1 MSSYPDVMA
10 IVLAAGLGKRMKSD
24 LPKVLHPV
32 GGKPVIRVIADMLKS
47 MGLAKTVFV
56 IGYARELVKSELSG
70 EPNFSFVVQEEQHGT
85 GHAVMMAE
93 ESYRNFKGSILVLAG
108 DVPLLRK
115 ETLEKLIA
123 RQRELKAA
131 GIVVSFAPP
140 NTEKYGR
147 IVRGSDGKIKAIVE
161 FADCN
166 SEQINIPEVNTGLY
180 VFDAEALAP
189 ALAKLDSNNAQGE
202 LYITDVMRILMLD
215 GKVTECIQLEDYRE
229 GLGFN
234 DPDELKQLEAI
245 FFELKR

>member
-1 MSSYPDVMA
+1 MSKYPDVMA
-10 IVLAAGLGKRMKSD
+10 IVLAAGLGKRMNSN

-32 GGKPVIRVIADMLKS
+32 GGKPVIRIIADMLKS
-47 MGLAKTVFV
+47 MSLAKTVFV
-56 IGYARELVKSELSG
+56 IGHGRELVKSELDG
-70 EPNFSFVVQEEQHGT
+70 EPSFSFVVQEEQRGT

-93 ESYRNFKGSILVLAG
+93 ESYRDFRGSILVLAG

-123 RQRELKAA
+123 SQLELKAA

-140 NTEKYGR
+140 NTKKYGR

-180 VFDAEALAP
+180 VFDAQSLAP
-189 ALAKLDSNNAQGE
+189 ALKKLDSNNAQGE

-229 GLGFN
+229 GMGFN
-234 DPDELKQLEAI
+234 DPDELRELETI
-245 FFELKR
+245 FGDLN

>member
-1 MSSYPDVMA
+1 VSSYPDVMA